1 MMNST
6 LRRLLTF
13 SAMMLLVLLAVAAC
27 TKGSGVGGTAD
38 NPQAVETAGAPPV
51 PEHAPEDAEDIH
63 HATAPKP
70 AGDRQAQHEEVQPH
84 PTDSATA
91 TVSPATAT
99 TTATE
104 TAPHH

>member
-1 MMNST
+1 MNAT

-13 SAMMLLVLLAVAAC
+13 SALLILVMLAVAAC
-27 TKGSGVGGTAD
+27 TKGSGIGGTED

-84 PTDSATA
+84 PAAGTT
-91 TVSPATAT
+91 TTAT
-99 TTATE
+99 TTE